1 MAINKKSA
9 IFVQSLWKLVK
20 LIASWVDNFHKVS
33 QGLDKNCRF
42 FINGQLLDVSC
53 FFSDLISSP
62 LHANFFP
69 STLLGSYRNARVV
82 FKAVTVVDQKHFLT
96 FINMETNASKVMKS
110 RITFYALSDCRMTS
124 IVNAPSPKIAPIII
138 VIWDPTMLKLYVWLI
153 P

>member
-1 MAINKKSA
+1 MA
-9 IFVQSLWKLVK
+9 
-20 LIASWVDNFHKVS
+20 NFWTCPV
-33 QGLDKNCRF
+33 
-42 FINGQLLDVSC
+42 

-138 VIWDPTMLKLYVWLI
+138 VIWDPTMLKLYV
-153 P
+153 